1 MCLMDILTNSSLVV
15 GIASIVLALFSLIS
29 ANNSK
34 IRSQEKELATMSQ
47 EYVDKII
54 KENNTIDSNKL
65 SM

>member
-15 GIASIVLALFSLIS
+15 GIATIVLALFSMIS

-34 IRSQEKELATMSQ
+34 IRSQEKELSTMSQ